1 MMSLFSSMLSR
12 FVIAFLLR
20 SKHLLI
26 LWLQTPSTVIWEPKK
41 MKSVTVSTFSP
52 SICYEVIG
60 PDAMIFIFIMM
71 RFVFFFLA
79 VFGWLFNWVLS
90 ADLFLPFFS
99 SKELVM
105 DREAWRAAIH
115 GVTKSWTWLS
125 NWTEPI
131 YNLYFLLFVLCL
143 CSILTWAGKMNSI
156 SQVMGFI
163 ARIPVFCKQTVL
175 YQMAWGTCSV
185 ISAKA
190 NPLQSIGPS

>member
-1 MMSLFSSMLSR
+1 MISLLSSMLSR
-12 FVIAFLLR
+12 FVITFLLR

-26 LWLQTPSTVIWEPKK
+26 LWLQAPSTVIWEPKK

-60 PDAMIFIFIMM
+60 PDAMIFIFLML
-71 RFVFFFLA
+71 RFVFFLA
-79 VFGWLFNWVLS
+79 VFGWLFNWVLN
-90 ADLFLPFFS
+90 AGLFLPFFS

-163 ARIPVFCKQTVL
+163 ARIPVFCK
-175 YQMAWGTCSV
+175 
-185 ISAKA
+185 
-190 NPLQSIGPS
+190 